1 MRSVSYLLVVAG
13 MLAAGGAGAQS
24 PDELLKSKGC
34 LGCHAMDTKKIGP
47 AYKDVAAK
55 YKGDKSAADKLV
67 AALKSGQGHPVKS
80 NASDADLKTMVR
92 HVLSAK

>member
-1 MRSVSYLLVVAG
+1 MRSGSFLLAVVG
-13 MLAAGGAGAQS
+13 MLAAGAAGAQS

-47 AYKDVAAK
+47 AYKDIAAK
-55 YKGDKSAADKLV
+55 YKGNKSAEGKLV

>member
-1 MRSVSYLLVVAG
+1 MRSVSYVLAVAAMLVAG
-13 MLAAGGAGAQS
+13 AAGAQS

-34 LGCHAMDTKKIGP
+34 LGCHAMDAKKVGP
-47 AYKDVAAK
+47 AYKAIAAK